1 MQRNFSLVSMTKSDK
16 MRFDKKQYY
25 GKFFFFFLSDI
36 NKELEISKWYENL
49 LLPNYATRVW
59 GH

>member
-25 GKFFFFFLSDI
+25 GKFFFSFYQI
-36 NKELEISKWYENL
+36 
-49 LLPNYATRVW
+49 
-59 GH
+59 